1 MRSAKVKQQLKKR
14 LYEKWK
20 KERGEARTK
29 GEKLTGILKDWGG
42 YYSVHKSTVK

>member
-1 MRSAKVKQQLKKR
+1 MRRAKVKQQNKKK
-14 LYEKWK
+14 LYERWK

-42 YYSVHKSTVK
+42 YYSKNKSTTK